1 MPAGLIIISAMACKK
16 ELVTSFK
23 AQRTFSTKICAVKPL
38 VPVGLEKIYGCT
50 NTLYALRTAFA
61 DSFRVVRHQAAFDSL
76 LSGGCRPAVDFIQY
90 DLLAG
95 PRQLISGI
103 DSVSYSL
110 QHNCPDSRYEVWL
123 LFYFMVRGKVKS
135 FLSGQ
140 KPARQ
145 VLWAK
150 KSAKAAAKRIREPL
164 TSSVLLC
171 LCMAILQCLWPNL
184 QNPLPKRRSFLL
196 H

>member
-1 MPAGLIIISAMACKK
+1 MARCLLLVGIFISAMACKK

-38 VPVGLEKIYGCT
+38 VPVGLEQIYGCT

-76 LSGGCRPAVDFIQY
+76 LSGGCRPAVDFGQY
-90 DLLAG
+90 DLLVG

-110 QHNCPDSRYEVWL
+110 QHNCPDSRYEVVVRFHRNLSLVAPRVTWHL
-123 LFYFMVRGKVKS
+123 L
-135 FLSGQ
+135 
-140 KPARQ
+140 
-145 VLWAK
+145 
-150 KSAKAAAKRIREPL
+150 
-164 TSSVLLC
+164 
-171 LCMAILQCLWPNL
+171 
-184 QNPLPKRRSFLL
+184 LPKLKAGETVQVSFQ
-196 H
+196 